1 MSSRARLVVTPLALF
16 VVVSGS
22 VFTLA
27 KLHLARPGLPKLA
40 AGQKVQL
47 GDFYNGQTVFST
59 TCASCHGP
67 NGSGGKIG
75 PKLAGAAIPLVV
87 AQAQI
92 DNGGGVM
99 PAHLV
104 TGKPERDVLA
114 YLATIF
120 ASTP

>member
-1 MSSRARLVVTPLALF
+1 MSSRIRLVIVPLVLF
-16 VVVSGS
+16 AVVSGS
-22 VFTLA
+22 IFTLA
-27 KLHLARPGLPKLA
+27 KLHLARPGLPHLA

-59 TCASCHGP
+59 TCAACHGQ
-67 NGSGGKIG
+67 GGKGGKIG
-75 PKLAGAAIPLVV
+75 PKLAGTSIPLVV

-104 TGKPERDVLA
+104 TGKSERDVLA

-120 ASTP
+120 TAK